1 MVTMISEEET
11 TMKVEISKMKSKGQI
26 TIPST
31 IRKSLHLSENDQLE
45 FSIHDGKIILNPV
58 ITIPRDQEWFWTK
71 EWQDKEREAD
81 EDIANGNVN
90 TFTDVHESIKFLR
103 NG

>member
-11 TMKVEISKMKSKGQI
+11 KMKVEISKMKSKGQI

-45 FSIHDGKIILNPV
+45 VSIHDGSIVLKPV
-58 ITIPRDQEWFWTK
+58 ITIARDQEWFWTK
-71 EWQDKEREAD
+71 EWQDKEKEAD
-81 EDIANGNVN
+81 IDIANGNVKS
-90 TFTDVHESIKFLR
+90 FTNVRESIQFLR
-103 NG
+103 KG